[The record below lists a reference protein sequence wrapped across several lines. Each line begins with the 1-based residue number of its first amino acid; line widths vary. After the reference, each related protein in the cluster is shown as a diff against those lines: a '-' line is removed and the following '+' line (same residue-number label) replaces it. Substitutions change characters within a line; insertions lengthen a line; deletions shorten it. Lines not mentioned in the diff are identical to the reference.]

1 MFTKHSVLLM
11 YICLVY
17 HVTRT
22 TTVNVGTTFLANL
35 DNMSLLLKYYLYYTM
50 NISAGTNH
58 VVGNHHQTPE
68 ISDHAQFILLFQIV

>member
-35 DNMSLLLKYYLYYTM
+35 DNMTSLLKYYLYYTM
-50 NISAGTNH
+50 NISAGANY
-58 VVGNHHQTPE
+58 VVASHHQTSE
-68 ISDHAQFILLFQIV
+68 ISDLAKFILLFQIV